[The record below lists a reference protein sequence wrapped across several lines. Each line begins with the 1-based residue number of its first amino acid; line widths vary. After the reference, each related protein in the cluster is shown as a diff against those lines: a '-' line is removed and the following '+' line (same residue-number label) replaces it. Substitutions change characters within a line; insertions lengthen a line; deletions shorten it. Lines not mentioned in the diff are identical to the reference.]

1 MTAYTA
7 EQTDQMIAEQAEN
20 AIKYAAFLQ
29 DEINNP
35 DDLFTEAG
43 IVFDT
48 RSDSNYSTTTFEYA
62 DNRYIISLYPDDTV
76 EIVKDSDTSE
86 YVSGEKLVSR
96 RAPTREIADL
106 LREVTA

>member
-29 DEINNP
+29 DGNNNP

-48 RSDSNYSTTTFEYA
+48 RSDSNYSTTKFMYR
-62 DNRYIISLYPDDTV
+62 DDWYFINLYPDDTV
-76 EIVKDSDTSE
+76 QVVKDSDTPE
-86 YVSGEKLVSR
+86 YVSGEKPVSR